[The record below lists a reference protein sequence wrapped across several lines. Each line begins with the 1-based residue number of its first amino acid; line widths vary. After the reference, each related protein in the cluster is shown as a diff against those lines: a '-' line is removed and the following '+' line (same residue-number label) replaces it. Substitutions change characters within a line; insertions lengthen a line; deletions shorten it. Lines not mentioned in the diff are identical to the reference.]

1 VSVVVVWWFGGVGL
15 FFSHL
20 FFLGNGVF
28 NSEAKAAKEQED
40 ADEQIALLMKQGAAR
55 RKGTKRVKNA

>member
-1 VSVVVVWWFGGVGL
+1 MSVVVVWWCWVVV
-15 FFSHL
+15 FSHL
-20 FFLGNGVF
+20 FFFGNGVF

-40 ADEQIALLMKQGAAR
+40 ADEKIALLMKQGAAR